1 MTGGTVVGSQ
11 SIIGGCGM
19 SDELEYQRDNIIVGS
34 AELTA
39 VRTATGICWMLPGRG
54 MECNR
59 DAAEDFAAKLDVVIS
74 KNLTKYSRRLFRR

>member
-1 MTGGTVVGSQ
+1 
-11 SIIGGCGM
+11 M
-19 SDELEYQRDNIIVGS
+19 SEEFEYQSDNIIVGS

-39 VRTATGICWMLPGRG
+39 VRTATGTCWMLPGRG

>member
-1 MTGGTVVGSQ
+1 
-11 SIIGGCGM
+11 M
-19 SDELEYQRDNIIVGS
+19 SDEFEYQSDNIIVGS

-39 VRTATGICWMLPGRG
+39 VRTSNGVCWMLPGRG

-59 DAAEDFAAKLDVVIS
+59 AVAEDFATKLDTVIS

>member
-1 MTGGTVVGSQ
+1 
-11 SIIGGCGM
+11 M
-19 SDELEYQRDNIIVGS
+19 SDEFEYQSDNIIVGS

-59 DAAEDFAAKLDVVIS
+59 EVAEDFASKLDKVIS

>member
-1 MTGGTVVGSQ
+1 
-11 SIIGGCGM
+11 M
-19 SDELEYQRDNIIVGS
+19 SDEFEYQSDNIIVGS

-39 VRTATGICWMLPGRG
+39 VRTESGVCWMLPGVG

-59 DAAEDFAAKLDVVIS
+59 EVAEEFATKLDTIIT

>member
-1 MTGGTVVGSQ
+1 
-11 SIIGGCGM
+11 M
-19 SDELEYQRDNIIVGS
+19 SEEFEYQSDNIIVGS

-39 VRTATGICWMLPGRG
+39 VRTDSGVCWMLPGVG

-59 DAAEDFAAKLDVVIS
+59 QVAEEFATKLDTIIT